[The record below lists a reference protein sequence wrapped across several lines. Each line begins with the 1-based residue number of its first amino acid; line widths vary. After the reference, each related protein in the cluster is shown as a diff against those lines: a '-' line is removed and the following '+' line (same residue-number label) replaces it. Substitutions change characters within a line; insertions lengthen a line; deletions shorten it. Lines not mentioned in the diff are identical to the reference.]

1 MLTNHV
7 KQYYTIDNYTSNIS
21 QKNPSDYLKDFD
33 DNNYLIITAVLLQLI
48 S

>member
-1 MLTNHV
+1 MLTNYN
-7 KQYYTIDNYTSNIS
+7 KQDYTIDNYIPNIS

-33 DNNYLIITAVLLQLI
+33 DNNYLIITVVLLQLI